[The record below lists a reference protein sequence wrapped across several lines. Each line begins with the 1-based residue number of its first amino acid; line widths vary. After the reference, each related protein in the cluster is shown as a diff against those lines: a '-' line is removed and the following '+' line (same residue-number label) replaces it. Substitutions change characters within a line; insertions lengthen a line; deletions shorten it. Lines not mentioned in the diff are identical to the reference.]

1 MNKRTIRAA
10 RGEATVFFAVLAL
23 TLFISCATI
32 HGETR
37 EGNAKALITP
47 PSQEDQSVLKQRLQA
62 ARRDIEA
69 FRVFAE
75 NFRNNGNV
83 KTLMQLQNPV
93 DDFLKKHVDNLLAQ
107 SIQHANLETTRL
119 TAEIMF
125 IKARLYLCLK
135 RDDAAQMTVADMKK
149 RFGSYQKISVELP
162 GKTTTLD
169 EGIRLLDE
177 ELTKAGA
184 VGNK

>member
-1 MNKRTIRAA
+1 MNERTIHAA
-10 RGEATVFFAVLAL
+10 WVQATVFFVGAAL
-23 TLFISCATI
+23 LISCGTAYAE
-32 HGETR
+32 GAR
-37 EGNAKALITP
+37 EGNAKALLLP
-47 PSQEDQSVLKQRLQA
+47 PSQEDQSVLKRRLLSA
-62 ARRDIEA
+62 KRDIEA

-75 NFRNNGNV
+75 NFRDNGNM
-83 KTLMQLQNPV
+83 KTLAQLQNPV
-93 DDFLKKHVDNLLAQ
+93 DDFLKKHVDNLLTQ

-125 IKARLYLCLK
+125 IKARLFICLN
-135 RDDAAQMTVADMKK
+135 RDDAAQQTVADMKK

-177 ELTKAGA
+177 ELAKAGA
-184 VGNK
+184 AGKK

>member
-1 MNKRTIRAA
+1 MNERTIHAA
-10 RGEATVFFAVLAL
+10 WVQATVFFAGAAL
-23 TLFISCATI
+23 LISCGTAYAE
-32 HGETR
+32 GAR
-37 EGNAKALITP
+37 EGNAKALLLP
-47 PSQEDQSVLKQRLQA
+47 PSQEDQSVLKRRLLSA
-62 ARRDIEA
+62 KRDIEA

-75 NFRNNGNV
+75 NFRDNGNM
-83 KTLMQLQNPV
+83 KTLAQLQNPV
-93 DDFLKKHVDNLLAQ
+93 DDFLKKHVDNLLTQ

-125 IKARLYLCLK
+125 IKARLFICLN
-135 RDDAAQMTVADMKK
+135 RDDAAQQTVADMKK

-177 ELTKAGA
+177 ELAKAGA
-184 VGNK
+184 AGKK

>member
-1 MNKRTIRAA
+1 MNERTIHAA
-10 RGEATVFFAVLAL
+10 WVQATVFFVGAAL
-23 TLFISCATI
+23 LISCGSAYAE
-32 HGETR
+32 GAR
-37 EGNAKALITP
+37 EGNAKALLLP
-47 PSQEDQSVLKQRLQA
+47 PSQEDQSVLKRRLLSA
-62 ARRDIEA
+62 KRDIEA

-75 NFRNNGNV
+75 NFRDNGNL
-83 KTLMQLQNPV
+83 KTLAQLQNPV
-93 DDFLKKHVDNLLAQ
+93 DDFLKKHVDNLLTQ

-125 IKARLYLCLK
+125 IKARLFICLN
-135 RDDAAQMTVADMKK
+135 RDDAAQQTVADMKK

-177 ELTKAGA
+177 ELAKAGA
-184 VGNK
+184 AGKK

>member
-1 MNKRTIRAA
+1 MNERTIHAA
-10 RGEATVFFAVLAL
+10 WVQTTVFFVGAAL
-23 TLFISCATI
+23 LISCGTAYAE
-32 HGETR
+32 GAR
-37 EGNAKALITP
+37 EGNAKALLLP
-47 PSQEDQSVLKQRLQA
+47 PSQEDQSVLKRRLLSA
-62 ARRDIEA
+62 KRDIEA

-75 NFRNNGNV
+75 NFRDNGNM
-83 KTLMQLQNPV
+83 KTLAQLQNPV
-93 DDFLKKHVDNLLAQ
+93 DDFLKKHVDNLLTQ

-125 IKARLYLCLK
+125 IKARLFICLN
-135 RDDAAQMTVADMKK
+135 RDDAAQQTVADMKK

-177 ELTKAGA
+177 ELAKAGA
-184 VGNK
+184 AGKK

>member
-1 MNKRTIRAA
+1 MNKRIIHAA
-10 RGEATVFFAVLAL
+10 WVLATVYFVGAAL
-23 TLFISCATI
+23 LISCGTAYAE
-32 HGETR
+32 GAR
-37 EGNAKALITP
+37 EGNAKALLLP
-47 PSQEDQSVLKQRLQA
+47 PSQEDQSVLKRRLVSA
-62 ARRDIEA
+62 KRDIEA

-75 NFRNNGNV
+75 NFRDNGNT
-83 KTLMQLQNPV
+83 KTLAQLQNPV
-93 DDFLKKHVDNLLAQ
+93 DDFLKKHVDNLLTQ

-125 IKARLYLCLK
+125 IKARLFICLN
-135 RDDAAQMTVADMKK
+135 REDAAQQTVADMKK

-177 ELTKAGA
+177 ELAKAGA
-184 VGNK
+184 AGKK